1 MLVSSTLDDAR
12 RRLQELLADMV
23 QNRPEITEDLAAELE
38 QVFSVLRNYAYFVD
52 YQRKELAELC
62 REMDQL

>member
-1 MLVSSTLDDAR
+1 MLGRSTLDDAR

>member
-52 YQRKELAELC
+52 YQRKETRRAVPG
-62 REMDQL
+62 D

>member
-1 MLVSSTLDDAR
+1 MLASSTLDDAR

-52 YQRKELAELC
+52 YQRKETRRAVPG
-62 REMDQL
+62 D

>member
-12 RRLQELLADMV
+12 RRLQELLTDMV
-23 QNRPEITEDLAAELE
+23 QNRPEITADLAAELE

-52 YQRKELAELC
+52 YQRRELAELC
-62 REMDQL
+62 QEMDRL

>member
-1 MLVSSTLDDAR
+1 MLVSSLDEAR
-12 RRLQELLADMV
+12 RRLQELLRDV
-23 QNRPEITEDLAAELE
+23 VSRPEVQGELAAELE

-62 REMDQL
+62 QEMDQL